1 MARFLLRR
9 LAIGVLLLLTASLV
23 IFVVLRVIPGDPTA
37 ARSSR
42 PGFTAAQMAEV
53 RRQLGLDRSIAAQYL
68 TWIGGVLHGNFGQS
82 FFSDFST
89 TELIKQ
95 RVGAS
100 FELAIAATLIGLLIA
115 IPAGVLTA
123 LRPHSWLDRIFSG
136 GAAAGM
142 AIPPFCLGILLLAV
156 FAIELRWFP
165 TRGYVSF
172 FDDPLGNLRDL
183 ALPALTTG
191 MLVAAPVLRFLRAS
205 LLDVSRADYVRT
217 AEGKGLLWRQA
228 VIRHVLPNGL
238 LPTLT
243 FVGLVVGSLL
253 GGIVVVEYVFGWP
266 GLGALAVD
274 SVGKR
279 DYAVL
284 QGVVLLA
291 TAAFIVT
298 SLVVDLLSFAIDPRL
313 RTGGRA

>member
-1 MARFLLRR
+1 MARFVIRR
-9 LAIGVLLLLTASLV
+9 LAISALLLLIASLV

-37 ARSSR
+37 ARAGR
-42 PGFTAAQMAEV
+42 PGFTAAQLAEL
-53 RRQLGLDRSIAAQYL
+53 RGQLGLDRSIPAQYL
-68 TWIGGVLHGNFGQS
+68 AWIGGVVRGDFGQS

-89 TELIKQ
+89 TELIRS

-100 FELAIAATLIGLLIA
+100 FELALAATLIGVAIA
-115 IPAGVLTA
+115 VPAGVVTV
-123 LRPHSWLDRIFSG
+123 LRPHSWLDRLLSG

-142 AIPPFCLGILLLAV
+142 AVPPFCLGILLVAI
-156 FAIELRWFP
+156 FAIELGWFP

-172 FDDPLGNLRDL
+172 FDDPLENLRFL

-191 MLVAAPVLRFLRAS
+191 LLVAAPVLRFLRAA
-205 LLDVSRADYVRT
+205 LLDVARSDYART
-217 AEGKGLLWRQA
+217 AEGKGLLWREA
-228 VIRHVLPNGL
+228 VVRHVLPNAL

-253 GGIVVVEYVFGWP
+253 GGIVLVEYVFGWP

-291 TAAFIVT
+291 TAAFVLT
-298 SLVVDLLSFAIDPRL
+298 SLVVDLLGFAIDPRL
-313 RTGGRA
+313 RAQVRA